1 MAGTV
6 VEDKDRTT
14 AGASIADKS
23 LWTVDDG
30 TLGGLGSP
38 GDENDSPSRINNGSH
53 DMEIGEP
60 PVRELCGCAM
70 PDTCSSPRPGLESPC
85 PYR

>member
-1 MAGTV
+1 MAGMV
-6 VEDKDRTT
+6 VEDEDRTT

-38 GDENDSPSRINNGSH
+38 GDEDDSPIRTNSGSR
-53 DMEIGEP
+53 DMEIE
-60 PVRELCGCAM
+60 M
-70 PDTCSSPRPGLESPC
+70 PAGGLEEMNNPN
-85 PYR
+85 RGDQ